1 MDKYIKDQLKDIP
14 ALKLSE
20 QEKSVMHSDLL
31 KFMDTMEDAKLEKTN
46 WMPSL
51 FVKPL
56 FAVLVLV
63 VGAGSGVGLA
73 AQSALPGDILY
84 PVKIHVTEKVQ
95 TWFASSNDAEGQFL
109 IDLSQKRLDE
119 AAKLAE
125 NNKLSTEVEV
135 NLREN
140 FKGKLNDGLNKVDK
154 SENFLLELDDNLQ
167 IRINNLTQIREKT
180 DNPESKRVLEDL
192 INEVKLNV
200 ITSKPDTKVP
210 GVINV
215 NTKFQETRKPD
226 VVKPTSTRQ
235 AEINADTKEEDKEVD
250 QEINQ
255 EADIHIEVPPIIEVD
270 LPIIPVDPVLLP
282 LPKL

>member
-31 KFMDTMEDAKLEKTN
+31 KFMDTMEDAKSEKTN

-154 SENFLLELDDNLQ
+154 SEKFLLELDDNLQ

-200 ITSKPDTKVP
+200 ITSKPDINTP

-215 NTKFQETRKPD
+215 NTKFQETRKPE

-235 AEINADTKEEDKEVD
+235 AEINADTKEKA
-250 QEINQ
+250 Q
-255 EADIHIEVPPIIEVD
+255 EADIHIEVPPIIEVDLDTKVD